1 MQETKKETYETP
13 QLEKQEPLPDIT
25 AMPIGN
31 ISVTLED
38 VPDPRVDIIF

>member
-25 AMPIGN
+25 AIN
-31 ISVTLED
+31 HTLESGQ
-38 VPDPRVDIIF
+38 DI